1 MAVTVE
7 EGKTYEA
14 KDVRSG
20 DNWTMFKVRA
30 EKGPKEIAVFV
41 DRGEAFHEGD
51 SVTVTRIVSVKLGA
65 RKGRDRD
72 GNEKWFDSFSVNVE
86 LSGDGKATFKD
97 LDDDG
102 DLPF

>member
-20 DNWTMFKVRA
+20 DNWTMFKVKA
-30 EKGPKEIAVFV
+30 ERGHKEIAVFV

-51 SVTVTRIVSVKLGA
+51 AVTVKRITEVKLGA
-65 RKGRDRD
+65 RKGKDRD
-72 GNEKWFDSFSVNVE
+72 GNEKWYDTFSVNAE
-86 LSGDGKATFKD
+86 ISGGGKATFKD